1 MTSDLILQLKQG
13 SVHSSAV
20 GSQSHVRIIMY
31 ESYHIEPVWRQA
43 TALRLTQPSTCTLS
57 EMENEYRSKRGDDMI
72 MAHST

>member
-1 MTSDLILQLKQG
+1 
-13 SVHSSAV
+13 
-20 GSQSHVRIIMY
+20 MY